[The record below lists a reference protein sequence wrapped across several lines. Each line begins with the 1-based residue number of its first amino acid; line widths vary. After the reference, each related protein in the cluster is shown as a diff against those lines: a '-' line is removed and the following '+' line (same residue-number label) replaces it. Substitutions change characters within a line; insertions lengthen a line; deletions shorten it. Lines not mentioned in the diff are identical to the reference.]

1 MDLRDISLIFQVTFV
16 PDPISMEFIDPSL
29 LRIHNFASFMFPFID
44 ITYSVIVVDA
54 GTSGSTTIAAFA
66 LLSSST
72 ICF

>member
-29 LRIHNFASFMFPFID
+29 LRIHNFASFMFPLID
-44 ITYSVIVVDA
+44 ITYSVTGVTGAV
-54 GTSGSTTIAAFA
+54 GTTTISAFA
-66 LLSSST
+66 FCSSST